1 MPYDIAERLF
11 TPAVA
16 IYAIIPESYPPLFI
30 SDGCPQNAY
39 FCILTIIHH
48 MRTATFCKRLS
59 VAFLATASI
68 VSCSKYDDSE
78 LWSEV
83 NNIKDR
89 VSDIEAQLSGMN
101 QDIQAVHTLV
111 NAISAN
117 IYIIS
122 VTPTDNGYEIV
133 MSNGEHLT
141 ITNGRDGKDGADGK
155 DGVDGVNGSTPIV
168 GVAPVDGVYYWTVTV
183 DGHTEFLLD
192 ANGNKIPTTTASEG
206 GGSVA
211 PAPIIKVD
219 YYGFWVISY
228 DGGVTFDYIRDT
240 SGNPVKATGEGGSGL
255 FQDVY
260 QEGDY
265 IVFVLSNGTV
275 IRIKSCTCQPSDVSI
290 SNAYYFISDIT
301 NWDIGVPQIMEAYK
315 FEHSDIDVY
324 TDPIFSFKFTITE
337 DDLIRFNRSI
347 YWKIASQEGVE
358 AANWTTGIYGP
369 QINGDDKLNGI
380 LVDTNPQS
388 GKLTEAGIY
397 ILTINMKERTY
408 SFEITQR
415 PEYLYTPGETNGWS
429 QLSSAY
435 MQYDSRSQFYKRFYG
450 VFPVGE
456 SGFKICTAKDWE
468 SESTYGATTS
478 IPALEG
484 ALISGDY
491 SLNIMVPSAGMYYA
505 FVNYDEISGKL
516 LSYTLTPIKSVG
528 IIGSFH
534 DSGWTSDI
542 EMITTDNGFTWTGE
556 VSLAAGDEWK
566 IRFNN
571 EWNFCLGPDPD
582 NKDHAILEGAN
593 YRVTKS
599 GKYIVT
605 LITQP
610 GIPVITISPK

>member
-11 TPAVA
+11 TPTVA

-30 SDGCPQNAY
+30 PNGCPQNAY
-39 FCILTIIHH
+39 LCILTIIHH

-122 VTPTDNGYEIV
+122 VTPSDNGYEIV

-275 IRIKSCTCQPSDVSI
+275 IRIKSCTCQPS
-290 SNAYYFISDIT
+290 SN
-301 NWDIGVPQIMEAYK
+301 K
-315 FEHSDIDVY
+315 L
-324 TDPIFSFKFTITE
+324 E
-337 DDLIRFNRSI
+337 DD
-347 YWKIASQEGVE
+347 
-358 AANWTTGIYGP
+358 
-369 QINGDDKLNGI
+369 
-380 LVDTNPQS
+380 
-388 GKLTEAGIY
+388 Y
-397 ILTINMKERTY
+397 IT
-408 SFEITQR
+408 
-415 PEYLYTPGETNGWS
+415 
-429 QLSSAY
+429 
-435 MQYDSRSQFYKRFYG
+435 
-450 VFPVGE
+450 V
-456 SGFKICTAKDWE
+456 
-468 SESTYGATTS
+468 
-478 IPALEG
+478 
-484 ALISGDY
+484 
-491 SLNIMVPSAGMYYA
+491 
-505 FVNYDEISGKL
+505 
-516 LSYTLTPIKSVG
+516 
-528 IIGSFH
+528 
-534 DSGWTSDI
+534 
-542 EMITTDNGFTWTGE
+542 
-556 VSLAAGDEWK
+556 
-566 IRFNN
+566 
-571 EWNFCLGPDPD
+571 
-582 NKDHAILEGAN
+582 EGAN
-593 YRVTKS
+593 YVDQDMPASTTTQTINGFEMSSQVMNGAMNYISVNTTQSISKFFLGIKGVPGYLEYTPTNTGGSTNSYLIPVMISPNYTGDATMVVKARLTNGDVTSSVETTMSYIDTKPGAIEVKLAFSNSKDVDLHLYTPSGEHIYFAHRGGTYTTPSGEQITYGLDVDSNAGCHIDNINKENIYIPAELVESGTYRVVVNMYSNCNPSTATNWS
-599 GKYIVT
+599 IVT
-605 LITQP
+605 RYKGDIITP
-610 GIPVITISPK
+610 LSGSNPASGVYPVRSGDGDNTEVMTFKITDRQLMKGNNITSGSDRYTWKFTPVVPSWTDLEKMEAEQ